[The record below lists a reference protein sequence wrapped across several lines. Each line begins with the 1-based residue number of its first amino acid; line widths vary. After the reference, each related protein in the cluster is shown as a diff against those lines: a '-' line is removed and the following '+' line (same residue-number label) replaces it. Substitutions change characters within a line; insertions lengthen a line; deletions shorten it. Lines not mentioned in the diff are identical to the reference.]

1 MVDFEIGVV
10 GPAGGGRDS
19 AYIRARNSDRTR
31 RGPPGARWKARGGGR
46 VLIRELIAGAL
57 DLASQVVG
65 LEGLA
70 IGAVATVVA
79 VLWYLRE
86 AADAF
91 VVIARYAR
99 VGSLIGFVV
108 LVLLVGG
115 VATGVV
121 DGGSLGSI
129 FEPIAELLH

>member
-1 MVDFEIGVV
+1 M
-10 GPAGGGRDS
+10 
-19 AYIRARNSDRTR
+19 
-31 RGPPGARWKARGGGR
+31 
-46 VLIRELIAGAL
+46 LIRELIAGAL
-57 DLASQVVG
+57 DLVSGVVG

-79 VLWYLRE
+79 GLWYLRE

-91 VVIARYAR
+91 VVLARYAR

-108 LVLLVGG
+108 LLLLVVG

-121 DGGSLGSI
+121 DGGSLGSAFKQI
-129 FEPIAELLH
+129 TELLH